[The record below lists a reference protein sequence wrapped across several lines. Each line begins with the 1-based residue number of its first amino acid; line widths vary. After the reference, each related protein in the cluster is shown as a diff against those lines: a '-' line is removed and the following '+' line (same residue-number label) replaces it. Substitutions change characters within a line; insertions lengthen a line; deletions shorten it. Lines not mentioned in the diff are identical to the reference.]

1 MLLGF
6 VELINYFKK
15 IVFLFPGLQRLFRD
29 EMNFTPSLASIKR
42 TRYRIG
48 WRKSGPRYCQIVR
61 EANRVARLA
70 FAERCAST
78 KETFEDVLFTDESTI
93 WLERHGRICFTKK
106 GQRPKLK
113 PKAKHPFKA
122 HVWAGISTRGATPI
136 VVFTGIMRKEFY
148 VEAILQDTL
157 IPFVSRRFPDGYRFQ
172 QDNDPKHKSKEKQ
185 QKVNCRYCSCCLNYF
200 SFVFTRQPCFA
211 VYSGQRHKL
220 LAYTCRKPRLEPH

>member
-93 WLERHGRICFTKK
+93 W
-106 GQRPKLK
+106 
-113 PKAKHPFKA
+113 
-122 HVWAGISTRGATPI
+122 
-136 VVFTGIMRKEFY
+136 
-148 VEAILQDTL
+148 
-157 IPFVSRRFPDGYRFQ
+157 
-172 QDNDPKHKSKEKQ
+172 
-185 QKVNCRYCSCCLNYF
+185 
-200 SFVFTRQPCFA
+200 
-211 VYSGQRHKL
+211 
-220 LAYTCRKPRLEPH
+220 